1 MRTAIDSNIFSSIW
15 SWEPSAEK
23 VAEQL
28 GKAKQEG
35 ALIISPFVFAELH
48 AHPKMTADSV
58 RGFLESVGVD
68 VDLKIDERV
77 WAIAG
82 LRYARYSARRRQ
94 ATGVGPRRLLAD
106 FLIGAHALVQ
116 ADRLLT
122 LDPKVYRQDFPELR
136 LL

>member
-1 MRTAIDSNIFSSIW
+1 MRTAVDSNIFSSIW

-35 ALIISPFVFAELH
+35 ALIIAPFVFAELH

-58 RGFLESVGVD
+58 RGFLESVGVA
-68 VDLKIDERV
+68 VDMKIEERV

-82 LRYARYSARRRQ
+82 LRYARYAARRRK
-94 ATGVGPRRLLAD
+94 ATGEGPRRILAD

-122 LDPKVYRQDFPELR
+122 LDPGRYKLDFPEIE

>member
-1 MRTAIDSNIFSSIW
+1 MRTAVDSNIFSSIW
-15 SWEPSAEK
+15 SWEPTAEK

-58 RGFLESVGVD
+58 RGFLESAGVA
-68 VDLKIDERV
+68 VDLRIDEQV
-77 WAIAG
+77 WSIAG
-82 LRYARYSARRRQ
+82 LRYARCAARLRQ
-94 ATGVGPRRLLAD
+94 AIGEGPRRILAD
-106 FLIGAHALVQ
+106 FLIGAHALLQ
-116 ADRLLT
+116 AERLMT
-122 LDPKVYRQDFPELR
+122 LDPSRYRLDFPELR

>member
-15 SWEPSAEK
+15 SWEPTAEE

-35 ALIISPFVFAELH
+35 ALLIAPFVFAELH

-58 RGFLESVGVD
+58 RDFLENARVA
-68 VDLKIDERV
+68 VDLKIEERV
-77 WAIAG
+77 WTIAG
-82 LRYARYSARRRQ
+82 LRYARYAGRRRKT
-94 ATGVGPRRLLAD
+94 TGEGPRRILAD

-122 LDPKVYRQDFPELR
+122 LDPIRYSQDFPELR